1 MIAGLEYQMQNEIRE
16 CDVLIVGGG
25 PAGLSVASTLP
36 DDVSTIIL
44 HQDREIGKPVRTS
57 GGSWL
62 SDMHALGIPEEYY
75 LTLEQ
80 CEAYSDKEHSY
91 LPLGN
96 GAVIL
101 AITELYQWL
110 ASLSD
115 HKNRE
120 LMLATKF
127 LDCSREKDGSI
138 LSEIRSRDGVK
149 SQIRSKYIV
158 DGTGWHTAVLNSLG
172 LVEKPERL
180 GVGIEYEYPLGKNDP
195 TRAFI
200 FFGDSAPSGY
210 GWGFPTP
217 EGMFRLGIGVIN
229 PDTDLSPRDVMN
241 KVMANDPEQRFGI
254 DLSGEYT
261 VNSGIL
267 PSVAYE
273 TKLVFGNVIRVGDSA
288 NFATPT
294 MGEGI
299 RVCIEFGRLLG
310 ENLGKTVKTGKRWH
324 LWKYE
329 WACRIRLQKDYF
341 FGFLMNTR
349 GAQNLN
355 SEQWDLSVLRMGR
368 VDKGI
373 FMQTLRS
380 EFRLRKMFLIVFFS
394 VKGRIVNRFKSLFS
408 RARTR

>member
-1 MIAGLEYQMQNEIRE
+1 MQSEMRE

-25 PAGLSVASTLP
+25 PAGLSVASALP
-36 DDVSTIIL
+36 DDVRTIIV
-44 HQDREIGKPVRTS
+44 HQDRDIGKPVRTS

-62 SDMHALGIPEEYY
+62 AAMQALGVPEHCY
-75 LTLEQ
+75 LIFEHN
-80 CEAYSDKEHSY
+80 EAYSDNEHAE

-96 GAVIL
+96 NAVIL

-115 HKNRE
+115 HKDRD
-120 LMLATKF
+120 LLLATKF
-127 LDCSREKDGSI
+127 LDCTLQDDGSI
-138 LSEIRSRDGVK
+138 LSNIRTRDGEK

-158 DGTGWHTAVLNSLG
+158 DGTGWHTSVLHSLG
-172 LVEKPERL
+172 LAEKPKRL

-241 KVMANDPEQRFGI
+241 KVMANNPEERFGI
-254 DLSGEYT
+254 DLSGDYT

-267 PSVAYE
+267 PSIAYE
-273 TKLVFGNVIRVGDSA
+273 SKLVYGNVIRVGDSA

-299 RVCIEFGRLLG
+299 RICIEFGRLLG
-310 ENLGKTVKTGKRWH
+310 ENLGKTVKSGNRWH

-329 WACRIRLQKDYF
+329 WTCRIRLQKDYF

-349 GAQNLN
+349 GTQIL
-355 SEQWDLSVLRMGR
+355 SSDQWDRSILRMKT
-368 VDKGI
+368 VDPEM

-380 EFRLRKMFLIVFFS
+380 EFRFKKMFLIVFFS
-394 VKGRIVNRFKSLFS
+394 AKGRIQNRFRNLASKL
-408 RARTR
+408 RGR

>member
-1 MIAGLEYQMQNEIRE
+1 MGQRMQSEIRE

-36 DDVSTIIL
+36 DDVSTIIV

-62 SDMHALGIPEEYY
+62 SDMQALGIPEKYY
-75 LTLEQ
+75 LVLEKS
-80 CEAYSDKEHSY
+80 EAYSDREHSE
-91 LPLGN
+91 LPLGKN
-96 GAVIL
+96 AVIL

-120 LMLATKF
+120 LLLATKF
-127 LDCSREKDGSI
+127 LNCAHQPDGSI
-138 LSEIRSRDGVK
+138 LSEIRSRDGET
-149 SQIRSKYIV
+149 SQIRSKFII
-158 DGTGWHTAVLNSLG
+158 DGTGWHTSVLHSLG
-172 LVEKPERL
+172 LSEKPKRL
-180 GVGIEYEYPLGKNDP
+180 GVGIEYEYPLGSNDP

-200 FFGDSAPSGY
+200 FFGNSAPSGY

-217 EGMFRLGIGVIN
+217 EGTFRLGVGVIN

-241 KVMANDPEQRFGI
+241 KVMANNPEQRFGV
-254 DLSGEYT
+254 DLSGEHT
-261 VNSGIL
+261 VISGIL
-267 PSVAYE
+267 PSIAYE

-310 ENLGKTVKTGKRWH
+310 ENLGKTVKTGNRWH

-341 FGFLMNTR
+341 FGFLINTR
-349 GAQNLN
+349 GAQTL
-355 SEQWDLSVLRMGR
+355 SSAQWDQSVKRMSTVDGR
-368 VDKGI
+368 I
-373 FMQTLRS
+373 FIDTLRS
-380 EFRLRKMFLIVFFS
+380 EFRFKKMFLIAFFS
-394 VKGRIVNRFKSLFS
+394 IKGRIRNRIRKLASKLRS
-408 RARTR
+408 R